1 MAAFAYS
8 MVIGTFY
15 HIIGFIL
22 SFGMASVYIWALVN
36 WMFALEDPTKL
47 TTFRAWK
54 LNFVTFWVY
63 VGATLLNIVCAYE
76 WIPFNPFPPG
86 QIAVLNPS
94 FWMIK
99 YGPYVGV
106 GVGGFLIAGGIFLS
120 WTIKQLWLTYDP
132 ERLLAFE
139 PFDYFPF
146 MWEDEQPQEEPKDE
160 T

>member
-76 WIPFNPFPPG
+76 WIPFKLFPPG
-86 QIAVLNPS
+86 QIAVLNPA
-94 FWMIK
+94 FWMMK

-146 MWEDEQPQEEPKDE
+146 MWED
-160 T
+160 